1 MVTANLP
8 RMVRPSSLDWQ
19 VSGASV
25 RGASH
30 VRTRM
35 PCQDAIGWR
44 LPAVSGEPVVLA
56 IADGHGSSHYVRSH
70 KGAKLAVRIAIGLL
84 WDLAQTHMENSGF
97 STLKSLMTEQIPRT
111 LVRAWREAVKEHH
124 NSMPFDDGELQ
135 KLSAVRANRVLSDP
149 VIAYGTTLIA
159 AVLTSEYMSF
169 LQIGDGDIL
178 IVDDRGGVS
187 RPPLPH
193 DARLLANQTTSLCGK
208 EAWRDARSYLQP
220 LATRPPAL
228 IMISTDGYA
237 NSFADDDGFYCAA
250 TDLLEAAQT
259 TGIRKVGRQLPQWLR
274 ITSEAGSGDDITVCL
289 AYRQVARQTG

>member
-1 MVTANLP
+1 
-8 RMVRPSSLDWQ
+8 
-19 VSGASV
+19 
-25 RGASH
+25 
-30 VRTRM
+30 
-35 PCQDAIGWR
+35 
-44 LPAVSGEPVVLA
+44 
-56 IADGHGSSHYVRSH
+56 
-70 KGAKLAVRIAIGLL
+70 
-84 WDLAQTHMENSGF
+84 
-97 STLKSLMTEQIPRT
+97 
-111 LVRAWREAVKEHH
+111 
-124 NSMPFDDGELQ
+124 MPFDDGELQ

-169 LQIGDGDIL
+169 MQIGDGDIL

-259 TGIRKVGRQLPQWLR
+259 TGIRKVGRQLPNGCASPRRPVAATISQYVWPTVRSPGKQDKAQNFAKALP
-274 ITSEAGSGDDITVCL
+274 EVAAGYVFKASGQFDVSTNPW
-289 AYRQVARQTG
+289 